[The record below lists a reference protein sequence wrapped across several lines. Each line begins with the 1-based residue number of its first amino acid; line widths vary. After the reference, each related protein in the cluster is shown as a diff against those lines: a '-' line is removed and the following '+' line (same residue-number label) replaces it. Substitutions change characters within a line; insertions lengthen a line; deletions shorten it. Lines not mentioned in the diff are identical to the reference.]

1 MAITP
6 SEASVLKRANFGE
19 VLTPIH
25 KKLFFDAY
33 NEKKPQYDKTFKVDS
48 MDKKEATFPHLG
60 AFGTWGE
67 NEEGNSF
74 NHSAITEGDKAT
86 FTAKRYDKA
95 YDITWELVQD
105 DQYNVFKGAG
115 KGGGAQKLGK
125 GLRATEETQAAAVI
139 TGGFGNTGYD
149 GVALFAS
156 THDLADS
163 VASGDN
169 LVTGTLTDENLKAAL
184 TKMRL
189 QVDEAGVLIAAN
201 ANKLVV
207 HPDWEFTARALI
219 GSTLQAQTDQNDKN
233 TLPGLGVVVW
243 DYLAGG
249 STKPWYVQDSN
260 VDNLM
265 HLWREKPI
273 FDSEKI
279 ADKMDYRFY
288 GYCRFDVGYV
298 DWRGLVGS
306 TGVDP
311 TGVLT
316 VTSAASEETTGKT
329 VIAVSPIKGIGNAY
343 YYKTAASVTAPAF
356 GTILDSGYTAWNGI
370 AEITATTGHKILIVE
385 ADATTYAAKKV
396 GIATVTSKAEA

>member
-1 MAITP
+1 MSITP
-6 SEASVLKRANFGE
+6 SEASKLTRANFGE
-19 VLTPIH
+19 LLTPVH

-33 NEKKPQYDKTFKVDS
+33 NEKPAQYDKTFKVEN
-48 MDKKEATFPHLG
+48 MDRKEATFPHLG

-74 NHSAITEGDKAT
+74 NHSAMTEGDKAT
-86 FTAKRYDKA
+86 FTAKRFDKA
-95 YDITWELVQD
+95 YEITWELMQD

-125 GLRATEETQAAAVI
+125 GLRATEETQAANVI
-139 TGGFGNTGYD
+139 KTGFANTGYD

-163 VASGDN
+163 TTNGDN
-169 LVTGTLTDENLKAAL
+169 LVTGGLTDANLKAAL

-219 GSTLQAQTDQNDKN
+219 GSTLQAQTDLNDKN
-233 TLPGLGVVVW
+233 TLPGLNIHVW

-249 STKPWYVQDSN
+249 TGKPWYVQDTN
-260 VDNLM
+260 IANLLF
-265 HLWREKPI
+265 LWREKPI
-273 FDSEKI
+273 FDSQKI
-279 ADKMDYRFY
+279 ADKMDYLFY

-306 TGVDP
+306 NGTDSLG
-311 TGVLT
+311 TLT
-316 VTSAASEETTGKT
+316 VTSTASSSTSGKT
-329 VIAVSPIKGIGNAY
+329 AIAVSPSKALSNSY
-343 YYKTAASVTAPAF
+343 YYKTAASVTAPAY
-356 GTILDSGYTAWNGI
+356 GAELDGSYTAWNGTD
-370 AEITATTGHKILIVE
+370 EITATTGHKILIVE
-385 ADATTYAAKKV
+385 ADTTTYTAVAA
-396 GIATVTSKAEA
+396 GIATVASKA